1 MGLSKIIKRIFP
13 LLLLLQSSC
22 IIEDL
27 FLPEAES
34 MRLEVGM
41 SWRWKETIYFE
52 EKVPPSFPPILA
64 QKTITARVVSHEM
77 MRSYRCLKLEIY
89 DEGAVTFKWL
99 ANTDTALLFVA
110 VKGEILDPIF
120 RVGENFTL
128 KMGNRT
134 FHGLHELKAFIH
146 RVTMGIPRVVT
157 PGDIYFFD
165 PPQKTLDYPLYKGKK
180 WVVFEDPW
188 YREREVLGTE
198 TIEVPAGTFETIKLM
213 TRDSSLNIISYD
225 WITEDSYIKKKFIT
239 EIEVSDPNGNYLGT
253 YILVDEWVLLEGPYA
268 LR

>member
-1 MGLSKIIKRIFP
+1 MGLSQIIKRILP

-27 FLPEAES
+27 VLPAAES

-41 SWRWKETIYFE
+41 SWRWEKTLYFE
-52 EKVPPSFPPILA
+52 EKVPPSIPPILY
-64 QKTITARVVSHEM
+64 QEIITARVMSHEVM
-77 MRSYRCLKLEIY
+77 KSYRCLKLEIY
-89 DEGAVTFKWL
+89 HEGPVTFKWL
-99 ANTDTALLFVA
+99 ANTDTALLLVA
-110 VKGEILDPIF
+110 VKGQILDPIF
-120 RVGENFTL
+120 RIGENFTL
-128 KMGNRT
+128 KMGSKT
-134 FHGLHELKAFIH
+134 FHSLHELKAFMDRI
-146 RVTMGIPRVVT
+146 TMGVPGVVT

-198 TIEVPAGTFETIKLM
+198 TIEVPAGTFETIRLM

-225 WITEDSYIKKKFIT
+225 WITEDSYIKKKFIA
-239 EIEVSDPNGNYLGT
+239 EIEVLDPNGNYLGT
-253 YILVDEWVLLEGPYA
+253 YILVDEWVLLDGPNA